1 MNTIKRSTNESPR
14 SKLNV
19 ECNNLAYEER
29 GKRQT
34 AEVDGTVRGDL
45 LEQDLG
51 IDDKFMKER
60 AATINQAAQCS
71 LFW

>member
-1 MNTIKRSTNESPR
+1 
-14 SKLNV
+14 V
-19 ECNNLAYEER
+19 ECNNFAYEER

-34 AEVDGTVRGDL
+34 AEVDGTVRRDR

-51 IDDKFMKER
+51 IDDKFMKEL